1 MKNINTKIGMIIL
14 AMFIMAMAFTI
25 TPAQAGSGSTDQIL
39 DTTIESVTVKNDK
52 NGDEYVR
59 YIVLEKANLNGV
71 EYTKGIS
78 LTGFSSSID
87 MTQAKEYKAGDPIK
101 AIVTPGD
108 WNGRKTYTLVAFI
121 E

>member
-1 MKNINTKIGMIIL
+1 MRKHITAIIM
-14 AMFIMAMAFTI
+14 AMAVLAMAFTI
-25 TPAQAGSGSTDQIL
+25 TPVYAADDMIL
-39 DTTIESVTVKNDK
+39 DTTIKSVTIKNDK

-59 YIVLEKANLNGV
+59 YIILEKASLNGV
-71 EYTKGIS
+71 SYTKGVS

-87 MTQAKEYKAGDPIK
+87 MIQAKEYKAGDPIK